1 MATRIELPR
10 CALMRLLRRGSSGTI
25 SDSGATLRPLA
36 AVRSGGRRA
45 ATTLVDQSFSS
56 VSNFAVGVAVARV
69 AGASGLG
76 GFSLAYAGW
85 QVVAGMHR
93 ALVTDPMAIEGDVYH
108 ATGDSHDSG
117 VRRGMKRG
125 FAAEMLLGAGAA
137 VVFAAVGGALL
148 FCGQRT
154 FGLAMLGLAPWLP
167 VLLVQDYWRWVG
179 FMTRR
184 PGCAL
189 ANDTVFN
196 CVQAAAFVAVFA
208 VHTHS
213 IAAVIACWGLG
224 SLAGALY
231 GLWQHRVL
239 PSLAGGVRML
249 RDHWSVSKWLAAM
262 SLSVSG
268 GGQVSV
274 FIMGAILGPA
284 GLGGLKAAQTLVAGP
299 TGVLIIAGGSIG
311 LPEATR
317 AFKEKGW
324 SGLSRVARLVTLSGF
339 VSFLAGG
346 VVIGFFGRTLLSA
359 IYGPAFGHL
368 ELVALLMAISYVV
381 CSLTLGPILVL
392 KATRNTRWLFHTEVA
407 TMAVTLCSVAA
418 LSVAYGVTGAAAAA
432 IVTQSASVT
441 GARWAQHRVHRS
453 IGAREPGAGSPVGV
467 EAPWEPAPDGASQPP
482 VAAGVGQS
490 PNWDQI
496 RPTHDVSG

>member
-1 MATRIELPR
+1 
-10 CALMRLLRRGSSGTI
+10 
-25 SDSGATLRPLA
+25 
-36 AVRSGGRRA
+36 
-45 ATTLVDQSFSS
+45 

-93 ALVTDPMAIEGDVYH
+93 SLVTDPMAIEGDVYH
-108 ATGDSHDSG
+108 ATGNTHDAG
-117 VRRGMKRG
+117 VRRGIKRG

-137 VVFAAVGGALL
+137 SIFALVGGALM

-154 FGLAMLGLAPWLP
+154 FGIAMVALAPWLP
-167 VLLVQDYWRWVG
+167 LLLVQDYWRWIG

-184 PGCAL
+184 PGLAL

-196 CVQAAAFVAVFA
+196 CVQGAAFVAVF
-208 VHTHS
+208 VIHTHS
-213 IAAVIACWGLG
+213 IVAVIACWGLG

-249 RDHWSVSKWLAAM
+249 RHHWSVSKWLAGM

-268 GGQVSV
+268 GGQASV
-274 FIMGAILGPA
+274 FIMGAILGPV

-311 LPEATR
+311 LPEATK

-346 VVIGFFGRTLLSA
+346 VVIALFGRSLLSA
-359 IYGPAFGHL
+359 IYGPTFGHL

-392 KATRNTRWLFHTEVA
+392 KATRNTRWLFHTELA
-407 TMAVTLCSVAA
+407 TLAVSLCSVAA

-432 IVTQSASVT
+432 IVAQSASVT
-441 GARWAQHRVHRS
+441 GARWAQRRVHQS
-453 IGAREPGAGSPVGV
+453 ISAQEAGV
-467 EAPWEPAPDGASQPP
+467 EPEVGLEALWLRSPDGEVQPP
-482 VAAGVGQS
+482 VTARVGQS
-490 PNWDQI
+490 PNWNRPRPI
-496 RPTHDVSG
+496 RDVSA